1 MENIVKILYHKN
13 IDNYS
18 VNDEDKSFIVEGFI
32 ATTHLDT
39 TNDKITKEAL
49 EKAIEF
55 IKNSGYFTVLFNHD
69 LNRPIGRIIDLELR
83 QIDDENYG
91 IYVKVLISS
100 TETEIIQKIK
110 EGILTKFS
118 IGAYGT
124 IEYDEEENCN
134 IIKELYIFECSLVS
148 VPANPNA
155 KVVDYFVKY
164 LSEEDMKEVVTFLK
178 AMSVKINEKD
188 IDYTP
193 WSKVDKVRLKNSL
206 LEIGDK
212 RAIRECFGVVR
223 SYERMGDWKFP
234 HHVLRKV
241 GDEKYE
247 LVLSYTGLMAAYK
260 AFRGARSKPKLTS
273 EEKEKLRRH
282 LLRHFRFLVRVGEY
296 NEIPEALKKEL
307 DLDMTLEEIIKDLET
322 NTFGKEGLM
331 MDEKELLEIFKEVA
345 EAVNKSEEVEV
356 ECEDELEKEMMEE
369 AGEYCEENQEC
380 PEEGREEIPEEGR
393 EEMVVSLDDI
403 RMLIREELNPVIT
416 SLNEVL
422 TKLNDITEYVA
433 NIQKN
438 LPEKKIVITKTIKGV
453 EEVKPKEDD
462 IDLDDILNW
471 PGYKKA
477 HPKVQLQIL
486 KIVLNPNL
494 TDEEKKQYIKNLVK

>member
-13 IDNYS
+13 IDTYS
-18 VNDEDKSFIVEGFI
+18 DEGTSFIVEGFI

-39 TNDKITKEAL
+39 TNDRITKEAL
-49 EKAIEF
+49 EKGIEF
-55 IKNSGYFTVLFNHD
+55 IKNSGYVTVLFNHD

-83 QIDDENYG
+83 QIDEENYG

-118 IGAYGT
+118 IGAYGN
-124 IEYDEEENCN
+124 IEYDEKENCN
-134 IIKELYIFECSLVS
+134 VIKELYIFECSLVS

-155 KVVDYFVKY
+155 KVTDYFVKY
-164 LSEEDMKEVVTFLK
+164 LSEEDRAEVMTFLK
-178 AMSVKINEKD
+178 AMSVRINEKD

-193 WSKVDKVRLKNSL
+193 WSKVDKVKLKNL
-206 LEIGDK
+206 LMEIGDK
-212 RAIRECFGVVR
+212 KAIRECFGVVR
-223 SYERMGDWKFP
+223 GYERMGDWKFP

-296 NEIPEALKKEL
+296 DEIPEGLKKEL

-322 NTFGKEGLM
+322 NTFEKEGLM
-331 MDEKELLEIFKEVA
+331 MEEKELLEVFKEVA
-345 EAVNKSEEVEV
+345 EEVNKSEEVEV

-380 PEEGREEIPEEGR
+380 PEEGREE
-393 EEMVVSLDDI
+393 MVVSLDDI

-416 SLNEVL
+416 SLNEVI
-422 TKLNDITEYVA
+422 TKLNEITEYVA
-433 NIQKN
+433 NIQKS
-438 LPEKKIVITKTIKGV
+438 LPEKKIVVTKSIKGV

-471 PGYKKA
+471 HGYKKA